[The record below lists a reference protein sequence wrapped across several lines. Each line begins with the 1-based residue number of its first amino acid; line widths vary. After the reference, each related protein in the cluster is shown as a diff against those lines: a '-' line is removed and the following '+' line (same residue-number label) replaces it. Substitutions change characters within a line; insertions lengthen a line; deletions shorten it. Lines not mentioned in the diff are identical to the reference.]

1 MKQDS
6 RLHTLDRTLD
16 RVLAYRPGRRTALAQ
31 AVAGAAAPL
40 HFYEFFAGGGMARIG
55 LGPGWSCRFANDI
68 DESKAS
74 AYQRNFQDSDELVVD
89 DIAKVAVADL
99 PGRAH
104 LAWASFPCQDLS
116 LAGNGAGLK
125 GERSG
130 MFWEFWRL
138 VQGLRAGHR
147 APRIIVLENVYG
159 AITSHQGRDMAAI
172 CGALGGEG
180 YRFAPLVKSIHFI

>member
-16 RVLAYRPGRRTALAQ
+16 RVLAYRPSRRAALAQ
-31 AVAGAAAPL
+31 AIAGAANPL

-55 LGPGWSCRFANDI
+55 LGPGWSCGFANDI

-74 AYQRNFQDSDELVVD
+74 AYKRNFQDSDELVVD
-89 DIAKVAVADL
+89 DIANVAVADL

-138 VQGLRAGHR
+138 VQGLRAVHR
-147 APRIIVLENVYG
+147 APRIIVLENGKVVMDG
-159 AITSHQGRDMAAI
+159 PRDAILRQHGMAPQQAPQRTVK
-172 CGALGGEG
+172 LKTEG
-180 YRFAPLVKSIHFI
+180 VA